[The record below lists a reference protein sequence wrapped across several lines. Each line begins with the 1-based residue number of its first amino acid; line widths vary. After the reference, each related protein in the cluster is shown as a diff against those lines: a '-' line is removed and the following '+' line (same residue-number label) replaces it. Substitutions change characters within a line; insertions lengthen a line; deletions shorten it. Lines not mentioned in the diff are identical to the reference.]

1 MRFSPKPLRIA
12 PLLSAF
18 AALLLVLVSCS
29 QEDESNQDWQLYKQR
44 FLADSGRIVD
54 TGNGGIS
61 HSEGQGFAML
71 LAVAHG
77 DRPAFDLIWNWT
89 SANLQ
94 QREDKLHVWRWT
106 PDLPG
111 HIDDTNNA
119 TDGDL
124 LIAWAL
130 ARAADSWGG
139 EPYGQAAADLAQSM
153 RRVLLR
159 RVNGHSL
166 LLPGSVGFEFPERI
180 VINPSYFVLP
190 AYAALGEIDPSPVWS
205 ALEASAVALIDQARF
220 GQWQLPPDWLELGRD
235 GTPRLAQ
242 GFESRFGYEAV
253 RVPLYMLWAGYADI
267 GNFADYWGSFAD
279 TGRLPPWTDLAS
291 GEQADYD
298 ASPGIKAVAAMV
310 GASVARQ
317 PISLPALD
325 EQQDYYSASLLLL
338 AKTAWAESPR

>member
-1 MRFSPKPLRIA
+1 MRFSLRPLRT
-12 PLLSAF
+12 
-18 AALLLVLVSCS
+18 AALLLLLVSCS
-29 QEDESNQDWQLYKQR
+29 QEDESPDWQLYKQR
-44 FLADSGRIVD
+44 FMAGSGRIVD

-94 QREDKLHVWRWT
+94 QRDDKLHVWRWK

-130 ARAADSWGG
+130 ARAADDWGG
-139 EPYGQAAADLAQSM
+139 ESYGQAAVDLAQSL
-153 RRVLLR
+153 RRGLLR
-159 RVNGHSL
+159 RVNGRSL
-166 LLPGSVGFEFPERI
+166 LLPGSVGFEFPDRI
-180 VINPSYFVLP
+180 VVNPSYFVLP
-190 AYAALGEIDPSPVWS
+190 AYAALGEIDPSPVWP
-205 ALEASAVALIDQARF
+205 ALEASAVAMIDEARF
-220 GQWQLPPDWLELGRD
+220 GPWHLPPDWLELRRD
-235 GTPRLAQ
+235 GKPHLAQ

-267 GNFADYWGSFAD
+267 ENFADYWASFAD
-279 TGRLPPWTDLAS
+279 TGRLPPWTDLLS

-317 PISLPALD
+317 PVSLPALD

-338 AKTAWAESPR
+338 AKTAWAESHR